1 MLCLALAIRTAPH
14 GGIVVGL
21 DVSTQGPTRSRRP
34 IWRHPANRK
43 HYGNS
48 TFGQRAAEGMQ
59 NVIGSWPFLIVQS
72 IFLGAWIVLNVFAYI
87 HHWDPYP
94 FILLNLALSFQ
105 AAYTGPILLIA
116 SNRSEAHDREIAEHT
131 FEDTELLKQLLQK
144 NTELTETIH
153 KLTGEMHAH
162 ILAARD

>member
-1 MLCLALAIRTAPH
+1 MNA
-14 GGIVVGL
+14 
-21 DVSTQGPTRSRRP
+21 GPTQTTTHVLRRP
-34 IWRHPANRK
+34 RWRHPVNRRQ
-43 HYGNS
+43 YGQA
-48 TFGQRAAEGMQ
+48 TFGQRSAERMQ
-59 NVIGSWPFLIVQS
+59 NVIGSWPFLIGQS
-72 IFLGAWIVLNVFAYI
+72 IFLGFWIALNVLAYI
-87 HHWDPYP
+87 RHWDPYP

-162 ILAARD
+162 ILAASD